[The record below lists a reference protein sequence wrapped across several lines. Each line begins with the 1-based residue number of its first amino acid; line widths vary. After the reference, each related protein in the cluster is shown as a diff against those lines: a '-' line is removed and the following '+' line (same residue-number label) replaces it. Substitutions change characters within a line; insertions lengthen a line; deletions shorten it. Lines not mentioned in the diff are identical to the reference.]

1 MATDVTLPGSAG
13 PGEVAI
19 VFTLEREAAPFRRVN
34 PGARIII
41 SGVGRSKARFATQI
55 AIEGFQPKLVI
66 AAGFCGALTPHL
78 VVGDVVTSPRI
89 VTVNELVAT
98 PEAKRRLA
106 DRTGAEAVD
115 MESAEV
121 AAVCAEHGV
130 PFLAVRAV
138 SDDVETALSPELV
151 QLLSGGRVSPW
162 KATWAL
168 MQRPSL
174 LGEFRRLARDTK
186 IAGRK
191 LAEALV
197 AIVNPPPHSPAS
209 AAPPSPS

>member
-34 PGARIII
+34 PGARIIF

-138 SDDVETALSPELV
+138 SDDVETALSPEL
-151 QLLSGGRVSPW
+151 
-162 KATWAL
+162 
-168 MQRPSL
+168 
-174 LGEFRRLARDTK
+174 
-186 IAGRK
+186 
-191 LAEALV
+191 
-197 AIVNPPPHSPAS
+197 
-209 AAPPSPS
+209 